1 VRPHKRA
8 QRRWA
13 GESCDVK
20 RRWRWQ
26 GIERNRLVGGDHV
39 DLAALV
45 AQGLCER
52 IASRKRLREEEA
64 GAVSEAAEGV
74 DQAILALVRGHE
86 IDSDTGLL
94 ERACG
99 FCAHSGDSWASRPS
113 RKRPPSM
120 REAVNSTAVL
130 LVKMIQS

>member
-1 VRPHKRA
+1 MGWRKL
-8 QRRWA
+8 RRQTPVEVA
-13 GESCDVK
+13 
-20 RRWRWQ
+20 

-86 IDSDTGLL
+86 IDSGHRPS
-94 ERACG
+94 RARVR
-99 FCAHSGDSWASRPS
+99 FLCAHSGDSWASRPS
-113 RKRPPSM
+113 RKTARPPW
-120 REAVNSTAVL
+120 REAVNSTP
-130 LVKMIQS
+130 SCW